1 MATKLIN
8 FSSGNSMHKTKFI
21 FIPLLLS
28 ALFLPFCPAIYAEAE
43 PENDEEIVEFAEVEV
58 TEAEDE
64 LSRIDSL
71 ISATEQSLERQK
83 KLRAL
88 IADYRK
94 IEKSCL
100 ENPKNPDLLF
110 KLAKAGKMVHDGVQ
124 EAYLADYFQPEFV
137 KELQKLKVIADKK
150 SIPPVQ

>member
-1 MATKLIN
+1 
-8 FSSGNSMHKTKFI
+8 MHKTKFI

-28 ALFLPFCPAIYAEAE
+28 ALFLPFLPTAYAEAE
-43 PENDEEIVEFAEVEV
+43 PENDEEIAEFAEVEAS
-58 TEAEDE
+58 EAEDE

-71 ISATEQSLERQK
+71 ISATEESLIRQK
-83 KLRAL
+83 KLRTL

-94 IEKSCL
+94 IEKNCL
-100 ENPKNPDLLF
+100 ENPKNSDLLF
-110 KLAKAGKMVHDGVQ
+110 KLAKAGKAVYDGVQ
-124 EAYLADYFQPEFV
+124 ETYLADYFQPEFV